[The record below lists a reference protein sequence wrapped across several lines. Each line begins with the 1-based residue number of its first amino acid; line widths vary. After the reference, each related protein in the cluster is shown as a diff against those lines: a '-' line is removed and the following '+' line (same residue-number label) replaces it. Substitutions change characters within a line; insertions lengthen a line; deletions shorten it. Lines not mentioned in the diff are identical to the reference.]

1 MFTSYV
7 FNARDGTVKVVYNG
21 AQERI
26 EVWKKTLF
34 KEKPVVTSGIKIT
47 KNFNN
52 IFLLNFNLIN

>member
-1 MFTSYV
+1 MFTRNQMFTSYV

-34 KEKPVVTSGIKIT
+34 KEKPVVTSGIKIIG
-47 KNFNN
+47 KF
-52 IFLLNFNLIN
+52 